1 MTPESDTSSAPAGLP
16 RPVRFLL
23 LLAQLVGLAFV
34 VRLWNIE
41 STLFADLVSLSILGF
56 AVHYWLP
63 QAWRYRFFVGYS
75 VACAFVMLG
84 IKASCGLLLIG
95 LLIYGLLRLP
105 VAWWMRIA
113 MVVLFGVALMVAR
126 TLVGQPWVT
135 DGFWPLVGSIFMF
148 RTIVYIYDVRYARTP
163 PRLIDFL
170 GYFYL
175 LPNYYFLLFP
185 VVDHQTFLVAR
196 DRKPLDD
203 CAQTGIRWIS
213 RGIVQL
219 VLYRIVVMYTPDP
232 SGATSLPD
240 VVGFMVMTYL
250 LYLRVSGQFHIAIG
264 MIHLFGI
271 DLPETHRKYLLAS
284 SIADFWRRI
293 NIYWKD
299 FILKIFYLPIFF
311 RLRRKGE
318 VRAAVIATSIAF
330 FATWAL
336 HAYQT
341 YWLLGIPLLT
351 LPDTLFWAI
360 LGFLMVL
367 SSIREMKDP
376 RPHDERWSLRR
387 VVGVIVTFA
396 VITTLW
402 SLWNAPSL
410 DAWFRLV
417 SLRGGGA

>member
-1 MTPESDTSSAPAGLP
+1 MSPEATNPPIRWQSS

-23 LLAQLVGLAFV
+23 LLAQLVGLAFIV
-34 VRLWNIE
+34 HLWNIE
-41 STLFADLVSLSILGF
+41 STLFENLVLLSILGF
-56 AVHYWLP
+56 AIHYWLP
-63 QAWRYRFFVGYS
+63 VAWRYRFFVGYS
-75 VACAFVMLG
+75 LACAFVILG
-84 IKASCGLLLIG
+84 IKASCGILLIG

-105 VAWWMRIA
+105 IPWWLRIT
-113 MVVLFGVALMVAR
+113 MVILLGVALMVAR
-126 TLVGQPWVT
+126 TLVGHPWVT

-148 RTIVYIYDVRYARTP
+148 RTIVYIYDVRHARNP

-175 LPNYYFLLFP
+175 LPNYYFMLFP

-196 DRKPLDD
+196 GRKPLDD
-203 CAQTGIRWIS
+203 CAQTGIRWIT

-219 VLYRIVVMYTPDP
+219 ILYRLVVLYIPDP
-232 SGATSLPD
+232 MTATTIPG
-240 VVGFMVMTYL
+240 VAGFMVMTYL

-311 RLRRKGE
+311 RLRKRGE
-318 VRAAVIATSIAF
+318 IQAAVIATSLAF

-341 YWLLGIPLLT
+341 YWLLGVPLLT

-367 SSIREMKDP
+367 SSIREMKHP
-376 RPHDERWSLRR
+376 RPHDESWSLGR
-387 VVGVIVTFA
+387 VFGVIVTFA

-402 SLWNAPSL
+402 SLWNTPSL
-410 DAWFRLV
+410 DAWVRMI

>member
-1 MTPESDTSSAPAGLP
+1 MSAVAVTAPEAGASRLP
-16 RPVRFLL
+16 RFLL
-23 LLAQLVGLAFV
+23 LLAQLVGIIVA

-41 STLFADLVSLSILGF
+41 STLFADLVALSVLGF
-56 AVHYWLP
+56 AIHYWLP
-63 QAWRYRFFVGYS
+63 AAWRYRFFVGYS
-75 VACAFVMLG
+75 IACAFVILG
-84 IKASCGLLLIG
+84 VKASLGLLAIG
-95 LLIYGLLRLP
+95 LVIYAMVRLP
-105 VAWWMRIA
+105 VPWWLRILL
-113 MVVLFGVALMVAR
+113 VTLFGVVLMIAR
-126 TLVGQPWVT
+126 TLIGHPWVSS
-135 DGFWPLVGSIFMF
+135 GFWPLVGSIFMF
-148 RTIVYIYDVRYARTP
+148 RTIVYLYDVRHAPKP

-175 LPNYYFLLFP
+175 IPNYYFLLFP

-196 DRKPLDD
+196 DRKPLAD
-203 CAQTGIRWIS
+203 CAQTGIRWIT
-213 RGIVQL
+213 RGLVQL
-219 VLYRIVVMYTPDP
+219 ILYRVIVLWLPDP
-232 SGATSLPD
+232 EGATTLPE

-299 FILKIFYLPIFF
+299 FILKLFYLPIFF
-311 RLRRKGE
+311 RLRRSGE

-341 YWLLGIPLLT
+341 YWLLGVPLLT
-351 LPDTLFWAI
+351 VPDTLFWAI
-360 LGFLMVL
+360 LGTLMVF
-367 SSIREMKDP
+367 SSVREMRNPK
-376 RPHDERWSLRR
+376 PHDDRWTAGR
-387 VVGVIVTFA
+387 VIGVIVTFA

-410 DAWFRLV
+410 DAWFALV

>member
-1 MTPESDTSSAPAGLP
+1 MATDSVTVPERACTA
-16 RPVRFLL
+16 RPLRFLL

-34 VRLWNIE
+34 IRLWNIE
-41 STLFADLVSLSILGF
+41 SRLFADLVSLTILGF

-63 QAWRYRFFVGYS
+63 LAWRYRFFVGYS
-75 VACAFVMLG
+75 IACAFVILG
-84 IKASCGLLLIG
+84 VKASIGLLAIG
-95 LLIYGLLRLP
+95 LLIYGLVRLP
-105 VAWWMRIA
+105 VSWWARITL
-113 MVVLFGVALMVAR
+113 VVLLGIALMVAR
-126 TLVGQPWVT
+126 TLVGEPWVT
-135 DGFWPLVGSIFMF
+135 SGFWPLVGSIFMF
-148 RTIVYIYDVRYARTP
+148 RTIVYIYDVRHSSRT

-203 CAQTGIRWIS
+203 CAQTGIRWIV

-219 VLYRIVVMYTPDP
+219 ILYRVIVLYMPDP
-232 SGATSLPD
+232 ANMTTIPGVA
-240 VVGFMVMTYL
+240 GFMVMTYL

-311 RLRRKGE
+311 RLRKGGE

-330 FATWAL
+330 LATWAL

-341 YWLLGIPLLT
+341 YWLLGVPLLT

-367 SSIREMKDP
+367 SSVHEMKNP
-376 RPHDERWSLRR
+376 APAVEGVTPKR
-387 VVGVIVTFA
+387 VFGVLVTF
-396 VITTLW
+396 VTITILW

-410 DAWFRLV
+410 DIWFRMV